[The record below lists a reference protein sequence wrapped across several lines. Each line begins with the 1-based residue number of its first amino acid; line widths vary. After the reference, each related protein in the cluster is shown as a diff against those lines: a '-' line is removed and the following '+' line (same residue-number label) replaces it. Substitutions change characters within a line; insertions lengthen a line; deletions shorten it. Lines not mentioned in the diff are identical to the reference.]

1 MTTTN
6 LILAVVMIAALCLQA
21 IPYSRAVYLPG
32 VAPRDFMAAEDV
44 ELKVNKLSS
53 IHTQLPFDYYSLNFC
68 KPLEGIKPYS
78 ENLGEFLRGDRIEK
92 SAYDIFMMQEEFC
105 RVVCQVDLKKNDVT
119 KFKDAITNQYHH
131 NWIVDNLPAASI
143 VDTDQYVTTQYV
155 GFPVGFTSGKSIY
168 VYNHANI
175 ILEYHKV
182 GEDGHRIVG
191 FYVEPLSVKHTFSSK
206 WDGKGEPPALTSCS
220 DSKHL
225 DYDSIKEKQVV
236 TNGPLVFTYGVEW
249 RESEVHWASRW
260 DVYLTQNHAV
270 PDKVHWFSIV
280 NSVLIVL
287 FLAFMVAMILVRT
300 LNRDISKYNRLPT
313 DEEAAEE
320 REETGWKL
328 IHGDVFRPPS
338 DFPMLFCVIVG
349 SGVQLIIC
357 AFLFVIFAAIGF
369 LSPANR
375 GSIMIGM
382 LLFFVM
388 MGSAAGYTS
397 ARLFKTFKGTSWQLC
412 TLLTAVLFPGI
423 TFALFFSMDLLVWS
437 YGSTGAIPFVSM
449 LAILTLWFGISVPL
463 VFLGAFFGYKVEPI
477 EFPTKANTIP
487 KEIPEQP
494 WYLSP
499 FITCFIGG
507 ILPFG
512 ACFVELFFIMSSIW
526 MDQYYYVFGFLL
538 LVYFILA
545 VTCAEITIVLNY
557 FQLVSEDYRWW
568 WRSLLTSGSTAIYVF
583 LYSIAYFSRL
593 EGNMTVT
600 YFLYFGYMGI
610 ISLGIFLITGTI
622 GFFSSLYFN
631 HMIYSSI
638 KVE

>member
-1 MTTTN
+1 MFGIAVFIC
-6 LILAVVMIAALCLQA
+6 LIAFASHAFA
-21 IPYSRAVYLPG
+21 FYLPG
-32 VAPRDFMAAEDV
+32 VAPHDFKSGEEV

-53 IHTQLPFDYYSLNFC
+53 IHTQLPYDYYSLHFC
-68 KPLEGIKPYS
+68 KPADGIKPYS
-78 ENLGEFLRGDRIEK
+78 ENLGEFLRGDRIEN
-92 SAYDIFMMQEEFC
+92 SAYEIFMTEEEYC
-105 RVVCQVDLKKNDVT
+105 RVLCQVNLKAQHVQD
-119 KFKDAITNQYHH
+119 FKHAVSNEYHH
-131 NWIVDNLPAASI
+131 NWIIDNLPAASI
-143 VDTDQYVTTQYV
+143 VDNEQYVTTQYV
-155 GFPVGFTSGKSIY
+155 GFPVGFKEGKNFYI
-168 VYNHANI
+168 YNHVNI
-175 ILEYHKV
+175 ILEYHNV
-182 GEDGHRIVG
+182 ENDGHRIVG
-191 FYVEPLSVKHTFSSK
+191 FYVEPLSVKHAFDK
-206 WDGKGEPPALTSCS
+206 PWNGKGDAPALSTCS
-220 DSKHL
+220 SGKYL
-225 DYDSIKEKQVV
+225 SYDTVKQKQ
-236 TNGPLVFTYGVEW
+236 TITAGNLIFTYAVEW

-313 DEEAAEE
+313 DEESSED

-328 IHGDVFRPPS
+328 IHGDVFRPPTEL
-338 DFPMLFCVIVG
+338 PMLFCVIIG
-349 SGVQLIIC
+349 SGVQLMIC

-382 LLFFVM
+382 LFFFVM

-397 ARLFKTFKGTSWQLC
+397 ARLFKTFKGTSWQIC

-423 TFALFFSMDLLVWS
+423 VFTLFFSMDLLVWS
-437 YGSTGAIPFVSM
+437 YGSTGAIPFLSM

-463 VFLGAFFGYKVEPI
+463 VFLGAFFGYKVDPI
-477 EFPTKANTIP
+477 EFPVNVNTIP

-494 WYLSP
+494 WYLNP
-499 FITCFIGG
+499 LLTCLIGG
-507 ILPFG
+507 VLPFG

-568 WRSLLTSGSTAIYVF
+568 WRSVLTSGSTAVYVF

-593 EGNMTVT
+593 ESNMTVT
-600 YFLYFGYMGI
+600 YLLYFGYMFI
-610 ISLGIFLITGTI
+610 ISFGVFLITGTI
-622 GFFSSLYFN
+622 GFFSCLYFN

-638 KVE
+638 KVD